1 MCVKIGMKLQNVLK
15 LVMQITLKLP
25 NIVLLTDLI
34 IIK

>member
-15 LVMQITLKLP
+15 FVMQITLKLP
-25 NIVLLTDLI
+25 NIALLTDLI